1 MQVTNVS
8 RVLVWSGRLRLAH
21 WSLGISSIGLLLT
34 GWLMNNTPLMAQS
47 AAEIHFMLSG
57 LFLPALL
64 LRIYLLLFGKGSEH
78 LSSCEPNLHRLS
90 QAWLVLKFYLTLG
103 KAPLPKWYSH
113 NPLWGPVYLVLYFFM
128 LLVAVSG
135 LFLLKAI
142 SMIGGLSLNDLHY
155 LSYQVIATFTLLH
168 IIAVF
173 SHDLAGKGSDISGM
187 INGQR
192 TFEIDNPR
200 HDDNNRTQ
208 SIALGELMKSLKR

>member
-1 MQVTNVS
+1 M
-8 RVLVWSGRLRLAH
+8 
-21 WSLGISSIGLLLT
+21 
-34 GWLMNNTPLMAQS
+34 
-47 AAEIHFMLSG
+47 
-57 LFLPALL
+57 
-64 LRIYLLLFGKGSEH
+64 
-78 LSSCEPNLHRLS
+78 
-90 QAWLVLKFYLTLG
+90 
-103 KAPLPKWYSH
+103 
-113 NPLWGPVYLVLYFFM
+113 LYFFM

-200 HDDNNRTQ
+200 HDDSNRTQ
-208 SIALGELMKSLKR
+208 SIALGELMKSLNR

>member
-1 MQVTNVS
+1 MQVTNIS

-90 QAWLVLKFYLTLG
+90 QAWLVLKFYLEP
-103 KAPLPKWYSH
+103 AH
-113 NPLWGPVYLVLYFFM
+113 
-128 LLVAVSG
+128 
-135 LFLLKAI
+135 
-142 SMIGGLSLNDLHY
+142 
-155 LSYQVIATFTLLH
+155 
-168 IIAVF
+168 
-173 SHDLAGKGSDISGM
+173 
-187 INGQR
+187 
-192 TFEIDNPR
+192 
-200 HDDNNRTQ
+200 
-208 SIALGELMKSLKR
+208 

>member
-1 MQVTNVS
+1 
-8 RVLVWSGRLRLAH
+8 
-21 WSLGISSIGLLLT
+21 
-34 GWLMNNTPLMAQS
+34 MAQS

-78 LSSCEPNLHRLS
+78 LTSCEPDLHRLS

-103 KAPLPKWYSH
+103 KSPLPKWYSH
-113 NPLWGPVYLVLYFFM
+113 NPLWGPVYLALHFFT
-128 LLVAVSG
+128 LLIAASG
-135 LFLLKAI
+135 LFLLKGI
-142 SMIGGLSLNDLHY
+142 SMIGGLSLNDLHH

-192 TFEIDNPR
+192 IFETDTPR
-200 HDDNNRTQ
+200 RDDHNETQ
-208 SIALGELMKSLKR
+208 RIALEELMKSLKR